1 MGVQKTDIVWGISG
15 NKEFVLTDFDN
26 DRSYFYDF
34 VIKSR
39 KIIVEYNNL
48 FWHPRKREEWKG
60 MGDYDDIL
68 QYQEL
73 KEKLAISRGYAVYYV
88 WNDDNLIEKI
98 NYLKGL
104 ILNECS

>member
-1 MGVQKTDIVWGISG
+1 
-15 NKEFVLTDFDN
+15 
-26 DRSYFYDF
+26 
-34 VIKSR
+34 
-39 KIIVEYNNL
+39 
-48 FWHPRKREEWKG
+48 
-60 MGDYDDIL
+60 MGDYDKIF